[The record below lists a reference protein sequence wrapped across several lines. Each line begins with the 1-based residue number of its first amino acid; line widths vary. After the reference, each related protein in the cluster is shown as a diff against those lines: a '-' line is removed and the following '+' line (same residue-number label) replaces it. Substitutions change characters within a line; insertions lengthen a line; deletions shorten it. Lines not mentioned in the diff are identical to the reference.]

1 MAAIAWAIAACTT
14 VLPGLVLVASSL
26 TRRTNDFASGLTLH
40 YWLGESDPALAQ
52 GQRGVLRNPQILD
65 AAWNTVLLGVAV
77 AVCAGILGLLIAYVL
92 TRSSGPRWLTGTL
105 SVVSFVPF
113 LIPGI
118 ALGAAFIAQFGAS
131 WGPFPSLYGTFAI
144 LVLAGVAAT
153 IPFAVRSGT
162 AAMSQVSRD
171 VEESAVMAGAGLFR
185 RLRSI
190 VAPLTARG
198 LLTGGV
204 LVFVQMVRDLSLVV
218 LLATPAMPVLAV
230 LTYQY
235 SSENFTQLANAVT
248 VLIAVISVGATL
260 LVRRFEKASQPW
272 SDDG

>member
-1 MAAIAWAIAACTT
+1 
-14 VLPGLVLVASSL
+14 
-26 TRRTNDFASGLTLH
+26 
-40 YWLGESDPALAQ
+40 AQ

-65 AAWNTVLLGVAV
+65 AAWNTVLLGAAV
-77 AVCAGILGLLIAYVL
+77 AVCAGLLGLLIAYVL
-92 TRSSGPRWLTGTL
+92 TRSAGPRWLTGTL
-105 SVVSFVPF
+105 GVVSFVPF

-171 VEESAVMAGAGLFR
+171 VEDSAVMAGAGLFR

-198 LLTGGV
+198 LLTGGA

-260 LVRRFEKASQPW
+260 LVRRFEKSAQPW
-272 SDDG
+272 SEDA